1 MDAQELRAIP
11 LFEGVSDDQLADV
24 AKRFTEVEVD
34 VGTVLARRGDFGY
47 HFFLVKSGMA
57 VVAVDEQLLTTLGPG
72 DSFGGNRRAEAGQ
85 AHRQRRRRDR
95 DAPGHDDHLGLQRDQ
110 PLGPRGPRAGP
121 RDRRGAA
128 RPGLGLA
135 ACSNVMRTVS
145 KTAPSG

>member
-11 LFEGVSDDQLADV
+11 LFEGVPDDQLADV

-72 DSFGGNRRAEAGQ
+72 DSFGEIGV
-85 AHRQRRRRDR
+85 
-95 DAPGHDDHLGLQRDQ
+95 L
-110 PLGPRGPRAGP
+110 
-121 RDRRGAA
+121 RRGKRTANVVAVTEMRLATMTIWDFSEISHSVPEVVERA
-128 RPGLGLA
+128 RAIAEERLA
-135 ACSNVMRTVS
+135 R
-145 KTAPSG
+145 G